1 LDSCATSTD
10 SGPSVSYPNRRPAL
24 GRGIADTAVDN
35 NVRSARLAHGL
46 SQQQLARRAGL
57 TRQAV
62 VAIEAGHYTPNTAV
76 ALRLA
81 QALACRVEDLF
92 LLPEQ
97 IIEHRALVAG
107 GRCAPGTRVVV
118 GAVGDRLIAHP
129 LSGGRLF
136 SPADGVALSAA
147 ADVRMF
153 IPSEMAA
160 RTAFLVGCDPSLG
173 VLAAAVSRRSPEARL
188 VWLPG
193 SSQSALNA
201 LRRSTVHVAGI
212 HLRDPRTGE
221 FNDAAARR
229 ALAATGGMVVSYAGW
244 EQGFIVRR
252 GNPKKL
258 RSVAD
263 LAGPRIRLVNRE
275 PGSGSR
281 ALLDQL
287 LADAGIE
294 GGSVPGYR
302 HAVGS
307 HMAVARA
314 VADGAAD
321 VGIGLRAVARAECG
335 FVPLTNARFDLLI
348 PDQHLDHPAIKSLL
362 DVLQSAALRAELA
375 ALPGYDVSE
384 TGATRARI
392 AAAL

>member
-1 LDSCATSTD
+1 M
-10 SGPSVSYPNRRPAL
+10 GRR
-24 GRGIADTAVDN
+24 IETAAIHN
-35 NVRSARLAHGL
+35 NVRAARVACGL
-46 SQQQLARRAGL
+46 SQRQLAQRAGL

-81 QALACRVEDLF
+81 QALACRVEELF
-92 LLPEQ
+92 RLPEQ
-97 IIEHRALVAG
+97 LVERRAVIAD

-118 GAVGDRLIAHP
+118 GAVGDRLVAHP
-129 LSGGRLF
+129 LEGGRLF
-136 SPADGVALSAA
+136 SPADGVALSPA
-147 ADVRMF
+147 ADVRLF
-153 IPSEMAA
+153 ISPELAE

-173 VLAAAVSRRSPEARL
+173 VLASWVSRRSPEARL

-193 SSQSALNA
+193 SSQAALNA

-212 HLRDPRTGE
+212 HLRDAKTGK
-221 FNDAAARR
+221 FNVAQANR
-229 ALAATGGMVVSYAGW
+229 ALAATGGVVVSYAAW
-244 EQGFIVRR
+244 EQGFIVQR

-263 LAGPRIRLVNRE
+263 LARPGVRLVNRE

-287 LADAGIE
+287 LADAAIDPTSIE
-294 GGSVPGYR
+294 GYR
-302 HAVGS
+302 HRVGS

-314 VADGAAD
+314 VAEGAAD

-335 FVPLTNARFDLLI
+335 FVPLTDAHFDLLI
-348 PDQHLDHPAIKSLL
+348 PDEHLEHPAIKALL
-362 DVLQSAALRAELA
+362 DVMQTASLRAELA

-384 TGATRARI
+384 TGATRLRI
-392 AAAL
+392 AAAS

>member
-1 LDSCATSTD
+1 M
-10 SGPSVSYPNRRPAL
+10 GRRIEAAEIHNTI
-24 GRGIADTAVDN
+24 RA
-35 NVRSARLAHGL
+35 ARVASGL
-46 SQQQLARRAGL
+46 SQSRLAQRAGV

-62 VAIEAGHYTPNTAV
+62 VAIEAGRYTPNTAV

-81 QALACRVEDLF
+81 QALARRVEDLF

-97 IIEHRALVAG
+97 LVERRAVIAG

-118 GAVGDRLIAHP
+118 GAVGERLVAHP
-129 LSGGRLF
+129 LEGGRLF
-136 SPADGVALSAA
+136 APADGVALSPAA
-147 ADVRMF
+147 AVKLF
-153 IPSEMAA
+153 VAPELAE

-173 VLAAAVSRRSPEARL
+173 VLASWVSRRCPESRL

-193 SSQSALNA
+193 SSQAALNA
-201 LRRSTVHVAGI
+201 LRRSTVHIAGI
-212 HLRDPRTGE
+212 HLRDAKTGE
-221 FNDAAARR
+221 FNVGHARR
-229 ALAATGGMVVSYAGW
+229 ALAATGGVVVSYAAW
-244 EQGFIVRR
+244 EQGFIVQR

-263 LAGPRIRLVNRE
+263 LAHPGVRLVNRE

-287 LADAGIE
+287 LGDAGVDAQ
-294 GGSVPGYR
+294 SVRGYA
-302 HAVGS
+302 HVVGS

-314 VADGAAD
+314 VADGLAD

-335 FVPLTNARFDLLI
+335 FVPLTDARFDLLI
-348 PDQHLDHPAIKSLL
+348 PDEHLDHPAIKALL
-362 DVLQSAALRAELA
+362 DVLHTAPLRAELA

-392 AAAL
+392 AAAS